1 MGKKWRSTEF
11 KLHAVEKALQRGDQ
25 TLESIA
31 GELGIGYSTLSRW
44 ISQVNTGKL
53 TAPGVPSTSGL
64 RRPED
69 WSAQEQWQALLD
81 TASLTEPA
89 LGVYCRRHGIY
100 THHLQHWKDAFMRK
114 TTDETTQTLKAQNRA
129 LKDENKR
136 LQRELHRKE
145 KALAEAAAL
154 IVLKKKVQALYGE
167 DEDN

>member
-1 MGKKWRSTEF
+1 MGKWQSTAF
-11 KLHAVEKALQRGDQ
+11 KLNAVEKALGRRDDE
-25 TLESIA
+25 TLEQVAQQI
-31 GELGIGYSTLSRW
+31 GIGYSTLTRW
-44 ISQVNTGKL
+44 MTQVNAGKL
-53 TAPGVPSTSGL
+53 TPPSTSSS

-69 WSAQEQWQALLD
+69 WSAQERWQALID
-81 TASLTEPA
+81 TAALTEA
-89 LGVYCRRHGIY
+89 ELGVYCRRHGLY

-114 TTDETTQTLKAQNRA
+114 TPDETTQTLKAQNRA

-154 IVLKKKVQALYGE
+154 MILKKKVQGLYGE